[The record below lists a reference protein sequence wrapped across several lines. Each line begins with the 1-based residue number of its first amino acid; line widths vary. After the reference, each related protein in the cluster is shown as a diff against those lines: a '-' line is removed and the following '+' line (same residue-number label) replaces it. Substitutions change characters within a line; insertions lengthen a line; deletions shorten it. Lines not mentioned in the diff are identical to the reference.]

1 MDKILTKKFFVKKER
16 FFLFFIV
23 FEELKRSFEEMH
35 WARMEPHFNNFGMI
49 RAGGSVNP
57 ASLLLPDRRWLDPSA
72 SRQEIDTSTPI
83 PWMTPAKEHIIAADQ
98 CTMKPGKIRV
108 VPGVL
113 RQAHMVLWQP
123 LMIIH
128 EAEVI

>member
-1 MDKILTKKFFVKKER
+1 MDKILTKKFFVKEER

-57 ASLLLPDRRWLDPSA
+57 ASLLLPDRRWSDPAA

-83 PWMTPAKEHIIAADQ
+83 PWMTPGKGTHHRRRSVYNETRENTGSARGFAAS
-98 CTMKPGKIRV
+98 
-108 VPGVL
+108 
-113 RQAHMVLWQP
+113 AHGSLTT
-123 LMIIH
+123 
-128 EAEVI
+128 ANDYS